1 MALSIA
7 EVAIVKGMLARG
19 DRQSDI
25 AAYFGE
31 NGGRISE
38 INTGLTG
45 ENVAA
50 ASPEDLPLP
59 GPYFISG
66 RAAIRA
72 KETLSALRD
81 LIDETLQEI
90 DAWETSSKDAAA
102 KTMPDVVEK

>member
-1 MALSIA
+1 MVAVIWGEDHMALTTA

-31 NGGRISE
+31 NGGCISE
-38 INTGLTG
+38 INTGLKW
-45 ENVAA
+45 EPVVAA
-50 ASPEDLPLP
+50 PSSELPPP

-72 KETLSALRD
+72 KETLTALRD

-90 DAWETSSKDAAA
+90 NAWESSSK
-102 KTMPDVVEK
+102 EG